1 MPERLPHPGPS
12 FLKEHDVRIGDR
24 VLRAGMNKPVDGPD
38 DWWLAVLWVTDDEGV
53 VSFREVGPAS
63 GPPPEPPLLHLGPA

>member
-38 DWWLAVLWVTDDEGV
+38 DWWNLVTVNTRFVIESQPQFIND
-53 VSFREVGPAS
+53 GPF
-63 GPPPEPPLLHLGPA
+63 